1 MCNGF
6 NSDRGG
12 CNCDVFYGDGDVV
25 VCLKDVLSVGDEDG
39 KLITGLVFREDG
51 L

>member
-1 MCNGF
+1 MGLIVTEVGVIVMF
-6 NSDRGG
+6 
-12 CNCDVFYGDGDVV
+12 FYGDGDVV